1 MAFFSSSLFDVSMD
15 SNRLNF
21 KIDRIV
27 ITKIVGPKVN
37 VYVVCLDKRINL
49 PNDELIHTLTQKKT
63 KQIYH
68 SFLLDCDINKKW
80 ETT

>member
-1 MAFFSSSLFDVSMD
+1 MAKEKTFFFSFLFDVSMD

-27 ITKIVGPKVN
+27 ITKIVGPEVN
-37 VYVVCLDKRINL
+37 VDRRLINQ
-49 PNDELIHTLTQKKT
+49 NDELIRTLRQKKT

-68 SFLLDCDINKKW
+68 FFLFSC
-80 ETT
+80 